1 MRIDSAVSLTVRN
14 FGPFESAAVDL
25 EAAPVHLLLGRNG
38 AGKTSILRAIAVALG
53 AGLEGVTK
61 QQAPFVL
68 GRSGGKGPPSVEF
81 LVDTNTEAEDG
92 QSYAECRWP
101 SASAD
106 LAFVLDG
113 VKTKD
118 LEVALSPGRFLREKP
133 ESIRKLFAR
142 ALGKAPDDEA
152 LRALGISNAQIR
164 EATEKRGFDSGL
176 AKASELRRAEQRSR
190 DAIRAALPEDVE
202 VAICEVKFRL
212 STLEIEDVEAALE
225 GLDEA
230 ISAIDD
236 ALAFDRVAEAAA
248 GSDAGPT
255 ETDVAQAREALSEAM
270 DRSASAREAL
280 EAAEKAESRLSYSI
294 TEAENGIAA
303 VDREAAI
310 FRQTGKIRCDGRFA
324 DAEEPSCPKADG
336 LLEALAVRRS
346 ALENRALAAKQSI
359 RALRPTIA
367 ELDDALHEA
376 DEATDQADRA
386 LERLV
391 ELREKAE
398 ARREILETAV
408 PDERPDVD
416 VSERA
421 GLVEQR
427 RTVREVAGK
436 VRAYHEGVERS
447 REAIER
453 MRPIEERIA
462 EFERFEAILEAAKAE
477 SIEAPTKAL
486 EEAVDGILG
495 GILPKPLSIDEEGGI
510 WYGGVPIALASKGER
525 VVVDL
530 ALRAVFADAV
540 GLRVLLADD
549 LDALDASRR
558 ETVVLDLLDLLRESF
573 ALVVVAAHDVGSEPD
588 PTLVEALPWLRR
600 HVVEDGA
607 VRLLDLEP
615 GSARLG
621 E

>member
-255 ETDVAQAREALSEAM
+255 DDGRGPGARGALRGDGPKRE
-270 DRSASAREAL
+270 RERGARGCREGEEPTFVLDHRGRERNRGGRPRGRDLPA
-280 EAAEKAESRLSYSI
+280 
-294 TEAENGIAA
+294 
-303 VDREAAI
+303 DREDSL
-310 FRQTGKIRCDGRFA
+310 RRPLRGRR
-324 DAEEPSCPKADG
+324 G
-336 LLEALAVRRS
+336 AV
-346 ALENRALAAKQSI
+346 
-359 RALRPTIA
+359 
-367 ELDDALHEA
+367 
-376 DEATDQADRA
+376 
-386 LERLV
+386 
-391 ELREKAE
+391 
-398 ARREILETAV
+398 V
-408 PDERPDVD
+408 PE
-416 VSERA
+416 
-421 GLVEQR
+421 GR
-427 RTVREVAGK
+427 RTPRGARG
-436 VRAYHEGVERS
+436 
-447 REAIER
+447 
-453 MRPIEERIA
+453 
-462 EFERFEAILEAAKAE
+462 
-477 SIEAPTKAL
+477 AP
-486 EEAVDGILG
+486 
-495 GILPKPLSIDEEGGI
+495 
-510 WYGGVPIALASKGER
+510 
-525 VVVDL
+525 
-530 ALRAVFADAV
+530 
-540 GLRVLLADD
+540 
-549 LDALDASRR
+549 
-558 ETVVLDLLDLLRESF
+558 
-573 ALVVVAAHDVGSEPD
+573 
-588 PTLVEALPWLRR
+588 
-600 HVVEDGA
+600 
-607 VRLLDLEP
+607 
-615 GSARLG
+615 
-621 E
+621 